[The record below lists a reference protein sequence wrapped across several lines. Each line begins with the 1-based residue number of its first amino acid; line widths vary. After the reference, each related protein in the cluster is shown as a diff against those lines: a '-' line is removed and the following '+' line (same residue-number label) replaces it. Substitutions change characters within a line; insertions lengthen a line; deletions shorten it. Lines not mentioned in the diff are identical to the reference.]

1 MVEERRTPSRYPMRI
16 PLRFRL
22 AEDSNSG
29 KEISSETLN
38 ISSQGFCM
46 QLKQRIK
53 VGSLLALNLRVPT
66 EVSGSPFVEL
76 CCTGRIAW
84 EGPRPEGMYGYGVAI
99 ERVSPGEATSFVR
112 GTGSPP
118 DKLRTRTL

>member
-16 PLRFRL
+16 PLRFRVS
-22 AEDSNSG
+22 EDSSSA
-29 KEISSETLN
+29 KEISSETIN

-46 QLKQRIK
+46 QLSQRIK

-66 EVSGSPFVEL
+66 EISGSPFVEL

-84 EGPRPEGMYGYGVAI
+84 EGVRPDGTYGYGVAI
-99 ERVSPGEATSFVR
+99 ERLSPNDEGSFLAGQRVR
-112 GTGSPP
+112 AMNAQ
-118 DKLRTRTL
+118 